1 MTSGSRETRRRLAA
15 VIEKVLEHVSVDINR
30 FRNRD
35 PFKTLVAVILSQR
48 TSREN
53 VRAALREFEKRFN
66 GISDVAN
73 ADVKSIDK
81 AIKRAG
87 LWKQKAPRIKVIAQ
101 QLLKMGG
108 LERILSLPYEEARDI
123 LSSMK
128 GIGPKTADVYL
139 MIMRRDPVFPVD
151 THIFRIMRRLGIADE
166 KEDYETL
173 RKKLESATPPEN
185 RMRAHLA
192 LIEFGR
198 NICKARSPECKSCF
212 LRNICPY
219 GRKFLKEKQCG

>member
-1 MTSGSRETRRRLAA
+1 MASESRDMNKRLTTI
-15 VIEKVLEHVSVDINR
+15 IERVLEQIPVDLER
-30 FRNRD
+30 FRSRD

-66 GISDVAN
+66 SVSDVAS
-73 ADVKSIDK
+73 ADIKSIGK

-87 LWKQKAPRIKVIAQ
+87 LWRQKAPRIKMIAK

-108 LERILSLPYEEARDI
+108 LERILSLPYEEARKI

-139 MIMRRDPVFPVD
+139 MIMRRDPVLPID

-166 KEDYETL
+166 KDDYEAL
-173 RKKLESATPPEN
+173 RRKLESATPPEH

-198 NICKARSPECKSCF
+198 TICKARSPRCQSCF
-212 LRNICPY
+212 LADICPY
-219 GRKFLKEKQCG
+219 ARRIRVHEI